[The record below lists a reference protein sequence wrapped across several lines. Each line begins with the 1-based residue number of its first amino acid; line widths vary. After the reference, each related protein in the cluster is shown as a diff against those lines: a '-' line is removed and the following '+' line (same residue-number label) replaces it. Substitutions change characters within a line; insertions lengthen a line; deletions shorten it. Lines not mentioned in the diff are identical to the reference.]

1 MITALL
7 NHIKK
12 EKLFSTTEKVLLTVS
27 GGIDSVLMCELF
39 HKAGLNFGIAHCN
52 FQLRAEESDDDE
64 TFVNTLA
71 EKYNVPFHFI
81 KFNTSLYAKKNRVSI
96 QIAARGLRYKW
107 FEEIRKEY
115 KYNYIATAHHQDD
128 SIETFFINLLR
139 GTGISGLHGIL
150 PKHGRIIRPMLFTTK
165 NEIEVYVKKHKLK
178 YREDS
183 SNASDKYVRNKIR
196 HHITPVLKE
205 LNPGFENTFN
215 KTINHLREVELIYKN
230 DVETKRSKIVKQ
242 EKNNILIS
250 IKQLKKL
257 QPIATY
263 LYEFLK
269 PYHYNESTVEEIVL
283 ALDGESGKQF
293 FSNTYRLIKDRE
305 FLIIEPRKE
314 SKEIRSK
321 KQELRIKS
329 QETGIKNQKLRIK
342 KQDLRIKKPDPGL
355 DTKDSE
361 IKVLINQKA
370 IDLNNLK
377 LSFKCEVNSA
387 DTEIQKSA
395 TIAYLDLE
403 KLEFPLEIRKWQKG
417 DVFYPFG
424 MKGKKKLSDFFI
436 DKKLSL
442 NQKENA
448 WLLTSKGKIAWVIGQ
463 RIDNRFKI
471 TEKTRKIYIVKLI

>member
-1 MITALL
+1 MISALL

-12 EKLFSTTEKVLLTVS
+12 EKLFSSTEKVLLTVS

-39 HKAGLNFGIAHCN
+39 HKAGLKFGIAHCN

-81 KFNTSLYAKKNRVSI
+81 KFNTSVYAKKNKLSI
-96 QIAARGLRYKW
+96 QVAARDLRYQW
-107 FEEIRKEY
+107 FEDIRKEY

-128 SIETFFINLLR
+128 SIETFFINLIR

-150 PKHGRIIRPMLFTTK
+150 PKHGSIIRPMLFTTK
-165 NEIEVYVKKHKLK
+165 NEIESYVKKHKLK

-196 HHITPVLKE
+196 HQVTPVLKE

-230 DVETKRSKIVKQ
+230 DIETKRSKIVKQ
-242 EKNNILIS
+242 EKSNILIS
-250 IKQLKKL
+250 IKGLKKL
-257 QPIATY
+257 QPITTY
-263 LYEFLK
+263 LFEFLK
-269 PYHYNESTVEEIVL
+269 PYNYNESIVEEIVL

-293 FSNTYRLIKDRE
+293 FSNSYRLIKDRE
-305 FLIIEPRKE
+305 FLIIEQRKE
-314 SKEIRSK
+314 SQEIRSK
-321 KQELRIKS
+321 KQELRRKS
-329 QETGIKNQKLRIK
+329 QESGIKNQELRN
-342 KQDLRIKKPDPGL
+342 KKPDPGL

-361 IKVLINQKA
+361 IGVLINQKA
-370 IDLNNLK
+370 IDLDNLK
-377 LSFKCEVNSA
+377 LSFKSEDISLG
-387 DTEIQKSA
+387 TEIQKSSS
-395 TIAYLDLE
+395 IAYLDLE
-403 KLEFPLEIRKWQKG
+403 KLEFPLKIRKWQKG

-436 DKKLSL
+436 DKKLPL
-442 NQKENA
+442 NQKENT